1 MSESGTLEQG
11 AREWSDYTASAD
23 PGHTVVGTLRVLE
36 KLWSPQLRNERDLL
50 VYLPPSYE
58 QSDRRYPVI
67 YMHDGQ
73 NLFDS
78 ATSFAG
84 EWEVD
89 QTMEHVSGRGL
100 EAIVVGIP
108 NTGEQR
114 LTEYSPF
121 VDERMGGGGGD
132 AYLDFIVQTVKPI
145 IDQDFR
151 TRPEREG
158 TAVSGS
164 SMGGLIS
171 LYAFF
176 RHPAVFGFVG
186 AMSPALWF
194 GGRSIFPF
202 VTERPFSPGRIYLDV
217 GTNEGREAL
226 HDVRRMKEVLARKGY
241 VVGRDLLY
249 VVEMGG
255 RHEERAWAR
264 RLGRALHFMLG
275 VPVRQGAG
283 PRVRGTE
290 VL

>member
-176 RHPAVFGFVG
+176 RAPTVFGFAGV
-186 AMSPALWF
+186 MSPALWF
-194 GGRSIFPF
+194 GSRGIFDF
-202 VTERPFSPGRIYLDV
+202 VAQSPYAGGKIYLDI
-217 GTNEGREAL
+217 GTDEGGDAL
-226 HDVRRMKEVLARKGY
+226 HDARRMHDLLVEKGY
-241 VVGRDLLY
+241 QKGRDLAFL
-249 VVEMGG
+249 VETGA
-255 RHEERAWAR
+255 RHEEAAWAR
-264 RLGRALHFMLG
+264 RLKKQLTLWLDAPGTNG
-275 VPVRQGAG
+275 TGAG
-283 PRVRGTE
+283 RPT
-290 VL
+290 